1 MNLLFLCIVVVF
13 FGTFCFLFQ
22 KNYNLKT
29 RHQAE
34 IDNLNAI
41 ISELLFVQSK
51 HSSALQLSDDL
62 LIKLKKSRVEIDK
75 KLLNLQNDLIEKLIT
90 NNLLN

>member
-1 MNLLFLCIVVVF
+1 MNIFFVIVALVLL
-13 FGTFCFLFQ
+13 GTFCYSLQ

-29 RHQAE
+29 KHQAE

-41 ISELLFVQSK
+41 ISELLIIQSK

-62 LIKLKKSRVEIDK
+62 LMRLKNSRVEIDK
-75 KLLNLQNDLIEKLIT
+75 KLLNLQNELIEKLVT
-90 NNLLN
+90 NNLFE